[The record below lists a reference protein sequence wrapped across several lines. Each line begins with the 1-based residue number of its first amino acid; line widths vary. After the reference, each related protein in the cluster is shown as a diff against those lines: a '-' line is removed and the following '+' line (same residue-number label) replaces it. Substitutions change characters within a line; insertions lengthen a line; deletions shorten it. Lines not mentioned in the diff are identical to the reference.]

1 MISTKTG
8 PLHQNWSSAHPN
20 DASHIVLQG
29 AMNTLTSQFHIA
41 YHKIESHNEYQ
52 HQILN
57 IKIEYQN
64 EIINVNK
71 KY

>member
-1 MISTKTG
+1 MYDQY
-8 PLHQNWSSAHPN
+8 QNWSSAHPN

-29 AMNTLTSQFHIA
+29 AMNTSTSQFHIA
-41 YHKIESHNEYQ
+41 YHRIELHDEYQ

-64 EIINVNK
+64 EIMLTSNIEHRN
-71 KY
+71 